1 LNFAGSGGSIGRMA
15 TPASR
20 RRAAAA
26 IAVVLALPALA
37 ACGVRLRDASLL
49 DRCGIL
55 LQEAFPGGD
64 IKVTKQE
71 AVTPPTDSLA
81 ATVVA
86 VRGVRR
92 NVAPGGIPLREVAAE
107 CRFDQGILIDFRWTQ
122 GPLR

>member
-1 LNFAGSGGSIGRMA
+1 MA
-15 TPASR
+15 SPAFR

-26 IAVVLALPALA
+26 IAIVLALPALA
-37 ACGVRLRDASLL
+37 GCGVKLRDASML

-71 AVTPPTDSLA
+71 AVTPASDTLA

-86 VRGVRR
+86 VRGVRPDI
-92 NVAPGGIPLREVAAE
+92 APGGTPLREVAAE
-107 CRFDQGILIDFRWTQ
+107 CRFDQGILTGFRWTH